1 MTIAVAI
8 HKEEMGLLSGA
19 TLALR
24 AVSTGLSA
32 DDPMSKT
39 GRSVRRVLHSFVL
52 LAAIA
57 APAAG
62 QVIPTRPPV
71 PSVPGGPLQRELP
84 RLPTDDLIIQS
95 VNVKDV
101 VAPAP
106 ATIALVTIKNQG
118 SADIVFPAGSVLA
131 RGDAAR
137 PGGINFPALTTPTE
151 FMIAAGASKQL
162 TLSVGDVCAAGHPGS
177 VTFRVDPAN
186 VIREMDEGN
195 NAMSVQVSSF
205 ASGDLRP
212 VIMVMENG
220 PSVGE
225 SEKRSIQSSYPATEI
240 ILYQNVG
247 SGPIL
252 HCPGVTLWRETA
264 SPVSSKYGLRDVKNT
279 SGKAIIVLPGM
290 GGIESKIPGALQPGD
305 LPPGTFTWSIL
316 MNPDG
321 KIRETIPSNN
331 AITTQIIVK

>member
-1 MTIAVAI
+1 M
-8 HKEEMGLLSGA
+8 KSSRSMGLLSGA

-186 VIREMDEGN
+186 VIRGKQRHVG
-195 NAMSVQVSSF
+195 AGVLLRLRRPP
-205 ASGDLRP
+205 SGHHGD
-212 VIMVMENG
+212 
-220 PSVGE
+220 GE
-225 SEKRSIQSSYPATEI
+225 WAICGRIREKVDPELLSGYGDYTIPKRRIRTDPA
-240 ILYQNVG
+240 L
-247 SGPIL
+247 SG
-252 HCPGVTLWRETA
+252 
-264 SPVSSKYGLRDVKNT
+264 RDVVAGN
-279 SGKAIIVLPGM
+279 GKSCLV
-290 GGIESKIPGALQPGD
+290 E
-305 LPPGTFTWSIL
+305 
-316 MNPDG
+316 
-321 KIRETIPSNN
+321 IRLEGCEEH
-331 AITTQIIVK
+331 VG